1 MENNKSFSIPHLK
14 ELHKQLEGKHFV
26 GGGLAR
32 KLISQQIKQLE
43 EYQSVIRDAKT
54 MWSALVNVEH
64 YIDVEYL
71 EDPEVVSKALMTP
84 TAKFIEALYNAN
96 SKQDS

>member
-1 MENNKSFSIPHLK
+1 MADKPFSIPHLK
-14 ELHKQLEGKHFV
+14 ELYKQLEGKHFV

-43 EYQSVIRDAKT
+43 EYQAVIRDTKI
-54 MWSALVNVEH
+54 MWAALANVEY
-64 YIDVEYL
+64 YIDTEYL